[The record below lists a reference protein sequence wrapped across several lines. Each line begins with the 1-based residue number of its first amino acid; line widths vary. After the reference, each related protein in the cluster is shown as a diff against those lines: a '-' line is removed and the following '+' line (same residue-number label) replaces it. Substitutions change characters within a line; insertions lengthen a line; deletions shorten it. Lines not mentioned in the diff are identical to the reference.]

1 MQTDNFVVD
10 TMPLESLESGDTP
23 VGEGDVVLSVN
34 QVSKRFCR
42 NLKRSLFYGV
52 QDIGTEVL
60 GLSRDV
66 EHLRPQEFWA
76 LKDVSLELRRGEAV
90 GLVGANGA
98 GKTTLLRIISGL
110 IKPDTGS
117 VEIRGRVAP
126 LIALGA
132 GFNPILTGRENIYVN
147 MAILGLSQ
155 QEIEER
161 FERVIEFAEIG
172 EAIDS
177 PVQSYSSGMAA
188 RLGFA
193 SAIFTE
199 PDILLVDEVL
209 AVGYAQFQAK
219 CTRKLA
225 ELRKK
230 DISFIMVS
238 HSASTLLSCCQQA
251 VYLKSGVVK
260 QIGDATVVIP
270 AYELELF
277 SKVEGISY
285 GKKSISPR
293 KREASSG
300 LDIIYVLFRDNRE
313 NLIDSPTTGE
323 KVFLCIGCRAHSQ
336 FEHLIPFISFYDLEQ
351 RSNLVDNT
359 VLQIGSNF
367 DNYFLKGEN
376 DYFELRLSFE
386 PLLLAPGKY
395 VANIGVHDGL
405 LPNGLDVC
413 PDFLF
418 EVKVPNFSFPM
429 DRNIFFQP
437 RSWSCSPILGSD
449 AFDHISD
456 KF

>member
-1 MQTDNFVVD
+1 MT
-10 TMPLESLESGDTP
+10 
-23 VGEGDVVLSVN
+23 DVVLSVN

-42 NLKRSLFYGV
+42 SLKRSLFYGI
-52 QDIGTEVL
+52 QDIATEVL

-66 EHLRPQEFWA
+66 EQLRPQEFWA

-110 IKPDTGS
+110 IKPDRGS

-147 MAILGLSQ
+147 MSILGLSK
-155 QEIEER
+155 QEIEDR
-161 FERVIEFAEIG
+161 FEQVIEFAEIG

-209 AVGYAQFQAK
+209 AVGDAQFQAK

-225 ELRKK
+225 ELRTKSV
-230 DISFIMVS
+230 SFIMVS

-251 VYLKSGVVK
+251 VYLKSGFVK
-260 QIGDATVVIP
+260 QIGAARVVIP

-277 SKVEGISY
+277 SKKLGTSY
-285 GKKSISPR
+285 GKKSITPK
-293 KREASSG
+293 KRELSSG
-300 LDIIYVLFRDNRE
+300 LDIIYVLFRDNTGNPIE
-313 NLIDSPTTGE
+313 SPTTGE
-323 KVFLCIGCRAHSQ
+323 ELSLCIGCMAHSE
-336 FEHLIPFISFYDLEQ
+336 FEKLIPFISFYDLER

-367 DNYFLKGEN
+367 DNHFLKGEN
-376 DYFELRLSFE
+376 DLFELRLSFN

-395 VANIGVHDGL
+395 VANIGIHEGL

-418 EVKVPNFSFPM
+418 EVKPPSFAFPM
-429 DRNIFFQP
+429 DRNVFFQP
-437 RSWSCSPILGSD
+437 RSWSCFPILDSD
-449 AFDHISD
+449 ICNDISN
-456 KF
+456 KV